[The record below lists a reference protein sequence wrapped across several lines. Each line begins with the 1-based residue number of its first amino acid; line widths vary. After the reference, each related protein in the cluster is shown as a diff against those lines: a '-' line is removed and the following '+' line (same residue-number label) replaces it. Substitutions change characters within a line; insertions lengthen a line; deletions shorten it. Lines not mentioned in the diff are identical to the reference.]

1 MKLVRLRN
9 DKDPEV
15 ILDGDNESIMWKVN
29 DLNLVK
35 KYDTFWYDKDN
46 PKNLGETIDGK
57 EIFDYYVIYTDES
70 IKWIK
75 HEYKKLKTIE
85 TAESLGFIHRATGK
99 DWITFTYPET
109 NTHVILINMSCDI
122 MKTLGDELVRC
133 GRIQLRQQINKEFSP
148 FNYD

>member
-70 IKWIK
+70 IKWI
-75 HEYKKLKTIE
+75 
-85 TAESLGFIHRATGK
+85 
-99 DWITFTYPET
+99 
-109 NTHVILINMSCDI
+109 
-122 MKTLGDELVRC
+122 
-133 GRIQLRQQINKEFSP
+133 
-148 FNYD
+148 